1 MNQRAE
7 EVWDKAVA
15 NWSEHFRKQRKIGPT
30 TATEADDIIVETIAA
45 ALGQARREGIEAMR
59 DAVYQVICQDVDRN
73 FFDAHYVEVVLR
85 EEAKS
90 LLAKIDESKLERG

>member
-45 ALGQARREGIEAMR
+45 ALAQTKREGIEAMR
-59 DAVYQVICQDVDRN
+59 DALLEEPWIWNQDDQCIDIAN
-73 FFDAHYVEVVLR
+73 
-85 EEAKS
+85 K
-90 LLAKIDESKLERG
+90 LLAQTQEEE